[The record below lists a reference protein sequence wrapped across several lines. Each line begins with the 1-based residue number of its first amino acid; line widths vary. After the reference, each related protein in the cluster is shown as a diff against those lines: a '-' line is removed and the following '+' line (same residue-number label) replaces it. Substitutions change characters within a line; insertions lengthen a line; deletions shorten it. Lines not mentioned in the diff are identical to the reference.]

1 MHQVHLYCNL
11 PSPFPLFPFFPDYVR
26 VSFSLRVSLS
36 LSICRTISN
45 AKIKTVKLTVVVVLG
60 HLFCSV
66 PYVFVQ
72 LYTVWGNPTLED
84 SEFLPRFGICGQF
97 LKRYS
102 NWPEMILAPNEVIS
116 MWTTLA

>member
-1 MHQVHLYCNL
+1 MNQVQYICTIPISLSTFRGMQFC
-11 PSPFPLFPFFPDYVR
+11 
-26 VSFSLRVSLS
+26 FSLRVSPS
-36 LSICRTISN
+36 LSFSIYRTISN

-66 PYVFVQ
+66 PYVFIQ
-72 LYTVWGNPTLED
+72 LYTVWGNPTPED
-84 SEFLPRFGICGQF
+84 SEFLPRFGICVQF

-102 NWPEMILAPNEVIS
+102 NWLEIIIAPNEVIS